1 MMRMKMPSGRSLC
14 YIKPR
19 LAKNAKGRLGIKYWG
34 IHQKTK
40 QWCEL
45 DLYGGRGVE
54 NLVQAFA
61 RDCLAVTMVKLY
73 RTGYQMIMLVHD
85 EIVFDLPLG
94 FGSLA
99 GVLGVMREEIPFA
112 KGLPLKGA
120 GYDDAPFYYKD

>member
-1 MMRMKMPSGRSLC
+1 MMRMKMPSGRCLC

-99 GVLGVMREEIPFA
+99 GVLDVMREEIPFA